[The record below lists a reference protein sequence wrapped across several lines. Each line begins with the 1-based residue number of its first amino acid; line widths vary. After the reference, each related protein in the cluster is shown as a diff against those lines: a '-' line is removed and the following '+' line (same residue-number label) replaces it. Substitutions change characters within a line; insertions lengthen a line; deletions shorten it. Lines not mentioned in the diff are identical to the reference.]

1 MVQYWAALLVS
12 RTENNKDLNH
22 WQKDG
27 TLTATSIFE
36 VNPFWRQN
44 DWHECQFVKPT
55 WKLDPSP
62 PRRRL
67 FDSNAQDQIWKVAQ
81 PLHYL
86 HHQLRL
92 STPHQLLTNSSFM
105 FLSVYLLRISHFCL
119 LIYGLVSSLLI
130 FLPVSFT
137 TRSQTNEAKNTKF
150 VSNSSALGS
159 WEWLHPHYNAEGSD
173 RRPHGNVDT
182 YVLLVGW
189 RHGR

>member
-1 MVQYWAALLVS
+1 MIFNGETNYIKLINWGNDRWNSPNVGSIVS
-12 RTENNKDLNH
+12 
-22 WQKDG
+22 
-27 TLTATSIFE
+27 TSMFE

-44 DWHECQFVKPT
+44 DWHEWQLVKP
-55 WKLDPSP
+55 KLEPM
-62 PRRRL
+62 
-67 FDSNAQDQIWKVAQ
+67 
-81 PLHYL
+81 HYL
-86 HHQLRL
+86 HHQFRL

-119 LIYGLVSSLLI
+119 WIYGLVSSLLI